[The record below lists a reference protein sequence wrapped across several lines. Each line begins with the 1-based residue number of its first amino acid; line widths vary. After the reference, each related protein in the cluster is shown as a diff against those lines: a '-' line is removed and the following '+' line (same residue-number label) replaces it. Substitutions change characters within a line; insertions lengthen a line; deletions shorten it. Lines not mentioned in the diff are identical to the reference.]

1 MRISDWSSDVCSSD
15 LTPRVDKSQI
25 QLVKVAL
32 AKTEETIMGLL
43 TQPRPNYTEAH
54 VLLLVQMYGYKPGE
68 LLLLDRLQSV
78 DLLLRRYIEIEDNRA
93 LLQLLRQAGR
103 NLPDLYEQVLRYFV
117 ENVPAREAM
126 HAENR
131 DGTGSAWCGERV

>member
-54 VLLLVQMYGYKPGE
+54 VLLLVQMYGFKPGE

-78 DLLLRRYIEIEDNRA
+78 DLLLRRYIELEDNRA
-93 LLQLLRQAGR
+93 ILKLLRKEGR
-103 NLPDLYEQVLRYFV
+103 NLQDLYVHVLRYFV
-117 ENVPAREAM
+117 ENVPAWDAS
-126 HAENR
+126 HADDHDDQERCTNR
-131 DGTGSAWCGERV
+131 